1 MPFKKVTNSV
11 GGTMPTIEPGT
22 YTVTVLRIE
31 DMEPG
36 LYGDRMRWVL
46 ALTDDAGAPVTW
58 DSSGEPFEWFQQTG
72 TTLGPKSTARKWADA
87 LMGHELRE
95 GASGEDVAD
104 LLIGKSARAL
114 IDMGET
120 GFARIVGLTPLKRR
134 AKPAPAPVEED
145 DEEVF

>member
-36 LYGDRMRWVL
+36 QYGDRMRWVL

-58 DSSGEPFEWFQQTG
+58 DSGDPYEWWQQTG

-114 IDMGET
+114 IDIGET

-134 AKPAPAPVEED
+134 AKAAPVTD
-145 DEEVF
+145 FDKDEVF

>member
-36 LYGDRMRWVL
+36 LYGDRMRWVFT
-46 ALTDDAGAPVTW
+46 LTDDAGAPVTW
-58 DSSGEPFEWFQQTG
+58 DSGDPYEWWQQSG

-114 IDMGET
+114 IDIGET

-134 AKPAPAPVEED
+134 AKPAPVPVEED

>member
-46 ALTDDAGAPVTW
+46 ALTDDAGEPVTF
-58 DSSGEPFEWFQQTG
+58 DSGDPYEWWQQTG
-72 TTLGPKSTARKWADA
+72 TTLGPRSTARKWADA

-114 IDMGET
+114 IDMSET

-134 AKPAPAPVEED
+134 AKPATAPVDE
-145 DEEVF
+145 EEVF

>member
-11 GGTMPTIEPGT
+11 AGTMPTIEPGT

-36 LYGDRMRWVL
+36 QYGDRMRWVL

-58 DSSGEPFEWFQQTG
+58 DSSAEPFEWFQQTG